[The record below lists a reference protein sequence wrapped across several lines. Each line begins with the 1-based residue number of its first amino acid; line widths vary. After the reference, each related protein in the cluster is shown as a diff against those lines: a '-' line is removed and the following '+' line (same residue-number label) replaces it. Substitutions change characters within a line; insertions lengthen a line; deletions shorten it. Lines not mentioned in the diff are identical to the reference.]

1 MKYLKFAIIS
11 EYKNSKNTQEERSFL
26 RVFAKRTVAALIRC
40 VARNVVRGEDIMD
53 GNTVHVRNG
62 TKYGAYAFEIAAVI
76 LNAFHAAANADAGRH
91 GSHEEYD
98 VFLAHHGFDI
108 FSKEHLPIVCTF
120 RTDDVNLFVLGSGCL
135 FLQFNREKR
144 TNNTGSVQTNDGI
157 NGIYILVLACQR
169 VCTFLCILLAGFQH
183 GQINKVIDMRMTR
196 DEMTGNGL
204 NRYNVAKFIGAEL
217 NHSGVQLF
225 HC

>member
-11 EYKNSKNTQEERSFL
+11 AYKNSKNTQEERSFL

-108 FSKEHLPIVCTF
+108 FSKE
-120 RTDDVNLFVLGSGCL
+120 
-135 FLQFNREKR
+135 
-144 TNNTGSVQTNDGI
+144 
-157 NGIYILVLACQR
+157 
-169 VCTFLCILLAGFQH
+169 
-183 GQINKVIDMRMTR
+183 
-196 DEMTGNGL
+196 
-204 NRYNVAKFIGAEL
+204 IGRA
-217 NHSGVQLF
+217 HV
-225 HC
+225 